1 MCGCAP
7 DGQESKLL
15 PNTLASHTTVS
26 VSFLLHLCAHQS
38 STTAKGFPLHEES
51 CQGWLVLQGGV
62 GTSQLKILWVIAF
75 LFQMPSYS
83 TSVGITSFLV
93 LLFGLWLVATQTA
106 TNANILIWGRQT
118 HANIFIKWRQK
129 RLLHSLINIK
139 KKSFGYIT
147 RAPQHSPPDRYI
159 YGLF

>member
-1 MCGCAP
+1 MARKANYCP
-7 DGQESKLL
+7 TLL
-15 PNTLASHTTVS
+15 RVTLLSPSLSCSIFARTNHGRQQI
-26 VSFLLHLCAHQS
+26 LP
-38 STTAKGFPLHEES
+38 KGFLLHEES